1 VKHLIASTRAKY
13 LIVAV
18 ISCLVLGAAVALGFF
33 LFGGK
38 ELRYTTQ
45 AALLRAVPPTA
56 TDELRTRGVQLAA
69 PLSCASIPG
78 ATPKRMRVA
87 CTGKANGGRRVQV
100 FGAGE
105 DKTQDQYF
113 TILVDGHPIVQNA
126 GCLGADCRKD

>member
-1 VKHLIASTRAKY
+1 VKY
-13 LIVAV
+13 LIAAV

-56 TDELRTRGVQLAA
+56 TAELRTRGVQLTT
-69 PLSCASIPG
+69 PLSCASMPG
-78 ATPKRMRVA
+78 ATKKKMRVA
-87 CTGKANGGRRVQV
+87 CTGRAAGHRPIQV
-100 FGAGE
+100 IGAGE
-105 DKTQDQYF
+105 EKTQEQYF